1 MFKTTGSEIWAFDAE
16 WVPDPKAGRLLYHLP
31 DDMPDRD
38 VIEEM
43 WKQGGATD
51 EEPQPYLKTVLCR
64 IVSIAAVRRK
74 IEDNGSI
81 RIGLM
86 SLPHPDVDSSPDTGE
101 AAILS
106 TFLNAVGEHKPQ
118 LVGFNSHSADIKIL
132 IQRAIVN
139 GISAPDF
146 CKRPEKPWEGVD
158 YFARGGEGHI
168 DLKEV
173 VSGFGK
179 GTPSLHE
186 LATLS
191 GIPGKM
197 DVDGK
202 GVAEMW
208 LRGDLKG
215 IVAYNEAD
223 ALTTYLTWLRI
234 AHFAGFLD
242 SAAYESEQR
251 QLRVYIQALTEGEK
265 EYTHLKAYLKEWDR
279 LRALTMN

>member
-1 MFKTTGSEIWAFDAE
+1 MFKTIGSEIWAFDAE
-16 WVPDPKAGRLLYHLP
+16 WVPDPKAGRLLYRLP
-31 DDMPDRD
+31 DNMPDRD
-38 VIEEM
+38 VINEM
-43 WKQGGATD
+43 WKQGGATE

-64 IVSIAAVRRK
+64 VVSIAAVRRK
-74 IEDNGSI
+74 IEPDGLVRVS
-81 RIGLM
+81 LM
-86 SLPHPDVDSSPDTGE
+86 SLPHFAAINTGETGE
-101 AAILS
+101 AEILA
-106 TFLNAVGEHKPQ
+106 TFLNAIGERKPQ

-132 IQRAIVN
+132 IQRAIVK
-139 GISAPDF
+139 GVSAPEF
-146 CKRPEKPWEGVD
+146 CKRPDKPWEGVD

-179 GTPSLHE
+179 GTPSLNE

-202 GVAEMW
+202 GVTEMW
-208 LRGDLKG
+208 LNGDLKG

-234 AHFAGFLD
+234 AHFAGFFDLEG
-242 SAAYESEQR
+242 YRRE
-251 QLRVYIQALTEGEK
+251 QALVADLIGTKITEGHE
-265 EYTHLKAYLKEWDR
+265 HLKAYEREWER
-279 LRALTMN
+279 LQAATGQV

>member
-1 MFKTTGSEIWAFDAE
+1 MFKTIGSEIWAFDVE
-16 WVPDPKAGRLLYHLP
+16 WTPDPKAGRLLYNLP

-38 VIEEM
+38 VMAEM
-43 WKQGGATD
+43 WKRGGATE

-64 IVSIAAVRRK
+64 VVSIAAVRRK
-74 IEDNGSI
+74 IDRDGSVKV
-81 RIGLM
+81 GLM
-86 SLPHPDVDSSPDTGE
+86 SLPDLKGDTPDTGE

-208 LRGDLKG
+208 LGGDIKG

-242 SAAYESEQR
+242 SATYESEQK
-251 QLRVYIQALTEGEK
+251 QLRLYIDVLAGGQPEHA
-265 EYTHLKAYLKEWDR
+265 HLKAYLEEWER
-279 LRALTMN
+279 LRVATGN

>member
-1 MFKTTGSEIWAFDAE
+1 MFKTIGSEIWAFDAE
-16 WVPDPKAGRLLYHLP
+16 WAPDPKAGRLLYRLP

-38 VIEEM
+38 VMAEM
-43 WKQGGATD
+43 WRRGGATE
-51 EEPQPYLKTVLCR
+51 EEPQPYLKTILCR
-64 IVSIAAVRRK
+64 VVSIAAIRRK
-74 IEDNGSI
+74 TEPDGSV
-81 RIGLM
+81 RVSLM
-86 SLPHPDVDSSPDTGE
+86 SLPHIGAGTAPDVSE
-101 AAILS
+101 AEILS
-106 TFLNAVGEHKPQ
+106 TFLNAIGEHKPQ

-139 GISAPDF
+139 GVSAPEF

-179 GTPSLHE
+179 GTPSLNE

-208 LRGDLKG
+208 LSGDLKG
-215 IVAYNEAD
+215 IVGYNEHD

-234 AHFAGFLD
+234 AYFAGFFDLEG
-242 SAAYESEQR
+242 YGRE
-251 QLRVYIQALTEGEK
+251 QALVADLIRSKIEEGQE
-265 EYTHLKAYLKEWDR
+265 HLKAYQREWER
-279 LRALTMN
+279 LQAATGQV